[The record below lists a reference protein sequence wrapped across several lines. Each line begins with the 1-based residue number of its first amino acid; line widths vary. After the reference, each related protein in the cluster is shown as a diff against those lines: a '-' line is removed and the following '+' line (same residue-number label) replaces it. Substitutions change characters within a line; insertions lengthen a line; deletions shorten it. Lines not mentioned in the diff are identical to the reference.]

1 MRNDLGL
8 GIVLAVTCLAA
19 FVAYLV
25 GLVRFAAA
33 RAKEAKASAGVKV
46 HAGGVLFVEGSKTY
60 YTMPNGQRR
69 KIADKPLDL
78 SPGSADMVQFTAV
91 LNKAYAEYQAE
102 KDEEDKRTVK
112 AMHEVAREAAR
123 G

>member
-1 MRNDLGL
+1 MTY
-8 GIVLAVTCLAA
+8 GIVLLGAC
-19 FVAYLV
+19 
-25 GLVRFAAA
+25 AAA
-33 RAKEAKASAGVKV
+33 LIYLLYGFALFAIRSKREAKVGPAGVKV

-91 LNKAYAEYQAE
+91 LNKAYAEHQAE
-102 KDEEDKRTVK
+102 KDEENKRTVK
-112 AMHEVAREAAR
+112 TMHEVAREAAR

>member
-1 MRNDLGL
+1 MAY
-8 GIVLAVTCLAA
+8 GITLAA
-19 FVAYLV
+19 ICAIVALYV
-25 GLVRFAAA
+25 VVSFARFAAA
-33 RAKEAKASAGVKV
+33 RAKEAKAAPAGVKV

-91 LNKAYAEYQAE
+91 LNKAYAEHQAE
-102 KDEEDKRTVK
+102 KDEENKRTVR

>member
-1 MRNDLGL
+1 MAY
-8 GIVLAVTCLAA
+8 GITLAA
-19 FVAYLV
+19 ICAIVALYV
-25 GLVRFAAA
+25 VVSFARFAAA
-33 RAKEAKASAGVKV
+33 RAKEVKAPAGVKV

-91 LNKAYAEYQAE
+91 LNKAYAEHQAE
-102 KDEEDKRTVK
+102 KEDMLGLRRIN
-112 AMHEVAREAAR
+112 E
-123 G
+123 